1 MALNI
6 TLLVF
11 ILNGGEIRVLDDEGL
26 GKKFKSFSKKLKMF
40 CMTELGALGHKSA
53 IENRVL

>member
-26 GKKFKSFSKKLKMF
+26 GKKF
-40 CMTELGALGHKSA
+40 
-53 IENRVL
+53 N